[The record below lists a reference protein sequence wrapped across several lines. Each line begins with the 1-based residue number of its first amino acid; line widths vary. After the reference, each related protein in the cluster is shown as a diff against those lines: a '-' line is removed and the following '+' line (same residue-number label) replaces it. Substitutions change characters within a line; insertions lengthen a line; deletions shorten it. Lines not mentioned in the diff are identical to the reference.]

1 MKECP
6 KCQEQ
11 VTGTS
16 VVCLNCGYCFRE
28 GLANAKECPNCHALM
43 SEKLRFCI
51 DCGTNLEEVPV
62 DHIGKECPN
71 CQTIAARG
79 DNFCTTC
86 GFDMSLI
93 PDPVEEAAAST
104 VP

>member
-6 KCQEQ
+6 KCQ
-11 VTGTS
+11 
-16 VVCLNCGYCFRE
+16 E

-43 SEKLRFCI
+43 SGKLKFCI
-51 DCGTNLEEVPV
+51 DCGTNLEKIPV
-62 DHIGKECPN
+62 DHVGKECPN

-86 GFDMSLI
+86 GLSLI
-93 PDPVEEAAAST
+93 HI
-104 VP
+104 